1 MTGKVE
7 VLQLDGS
14 AARSTELPSV
24 FNTPLRPDIIRK
36 AVVASQSQRYQ
47 PQGRDP
53 KAGKRTTAE
62 SMGVGHD
69 LSRVPRVK
77 GSQYSRAG
85 AAAFAPSTTKGRLTH
100 PPRAEKRIIKKLNK
114 QEKRYAIRS
123 AIAATGMKDV
133 VQQRGHSI
141 EAKTLPIVVV
151 DEIENIRTATEA
163 RAAMTGIGVWADVKR
178 VKSKHK
184 VYGGRRH
191 TRGRGKKHAVGPLIV
206 VSQDNGIG
214 RAVRS
219 FEGVQ
224 VVNVNR
230 LSAELLAP
238 GTHPG
243 RLTVWSES
251 ALKSL
256 QETKGN

>member
-14 AARSTELPSV
+14 AARNMELPNV
-24 FNTPLRPDIIRK
+24 FNTPLRPDIIRR
-36 AVVASQSQRYQ
+36 AVIASQSRRYQ

-77 GSQYSRAG
+77 GSQYSRAS
-85 AAAFAPSTTKGRLTH
+85 AAAFAPSTVKGRLTH
-100 PPRAEKRIIKKLNK
+100 PPRAEKRLIKRINK
-114 QEKRYAIRS
+114 QERRYAIRS
-123 AIAATGMKDV
+123 AIAATGMKEI
-133 VQQRGHSI
+133 VQRRGHSV
-141 EAKTLPIVVV
+141 ETKTLPIVVV
-151 DEIENIRTATEA
+151 DEIENVRTASEA
-163 RAAMTGIGVWADVKR
+163 RAAMAKIGVWADVER
-178 VKSKHK
+178 AKSKRK
-184 VYGGRRH
+184 ICGGRRH
-191 TRGRGKKHAVGPLIV
+191 NRGRGKKHGVGPLIV
-206 VSQDNGIG
+206 VSRDNGIG

-224 VVNVNR
+224 VVKVDR
-230 LSAELLAP
+230 LSAEMLAP

-251 ALKSL
+251 ALNSL